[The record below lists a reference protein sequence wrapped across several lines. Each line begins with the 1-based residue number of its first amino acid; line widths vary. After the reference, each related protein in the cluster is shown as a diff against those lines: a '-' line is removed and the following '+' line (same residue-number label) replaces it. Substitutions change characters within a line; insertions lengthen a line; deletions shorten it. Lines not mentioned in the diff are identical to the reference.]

1 MLYFLLQITPLVV
14 YVQAE
19 VLAELPDLSPVGD
32 DLQLESLDQVN
43 VAVNVVCKLS
53 FSVSVSMAQA
63 VLLCYCIC
71 LFSALKVADV

>member
-14 YVQAE
+14 YEQAE

-32 DLQLESLDQVN
+32 DLQLESLDRIN

>member
-63 VLLCYCIC
+63 VLLCY
-71 LFSALKVADV
+71 